1 MTELAPLRR
10 EVRSFLRCV
19 GADAPLDDVLLILS
33 ELCAN
38 AVEATAAAPASIGV
52 RIDAQSDE
60 VTIEVDDPGPGFSL
74 DERLSHG
81 APSPLAERGRGL
93 VIVRALADDLTV
105 QRRDGHTIV
114 RSTVAMA
121 RPSRRATRR

>member
-10 EVRSFLRCV
+10 EVRSFMRCL
-19 GADAPLDDVLLILS
+19 GSDAPVDDVLVILS

-38 AVEATAAAPASIGV
+38 AVEATAAAHASIGV
-52 RIDAQSDE
+52 RIEAE
-60 VTIEVDDPGPGFSL
+60 PHKVTIEVDDPGPGFSL
-74 DERLSHG
+74 DDRLSHG

-93 VIVRALADDLTV
+93 VIVRALADDVTV
-105 QRRDGHTIV
+105 QRRNGHTIV

-121 RPSRRATRR
+121 RPRRAATRR